1 MTKHYENDRD
11 WTGIRPTDPHAVPI
25 EHCKVRKGT
34 PVIQVKNARI
44 RQVEVSG
51 YFELANPE
59 KHFHQHDGKLRAEV
73 KCYWYGKRPAS
84 GKCWMNL
91 TIIGTPT
98 VRTDYD
104 GEVIVNIGKK

>member
-34 PVIQVKNARI
+34 PVIQVHHARI
-44 RQVEVSG
+44 RQAEVSG
-51 YFELANPE
+51 YFELANGE
-59 KHFHQHDGKLRAEV
+59 ASFNTFAGKRRAEV

-91 TIIGTPT
+91 TLADNPT
-98 VRTDYD
+98 VHTEYE
-104 GEVIVNIGKK
+104 GEVIVNIGR